1 VTDALTPP
9 DASVERLVGFT
20 NGVVAIAI
28 TLIALPLVDTARS
41 VGSRPALDFLAANLL
56 SLSAAALSFVVIAAF
71 WKDHHRLYRTVTGS
85 TTALINANLVWL
97 ASIVFLP
104 VPTVLIVNSPGHD
117 PVAAGVYIA
126 TVLVA
131 EVSIRVQKVILTRR
145 GLLGAGTEASSRF
158 VWADWILVLL
168 TLVALIVAVLL
179 PVTSLYPLVLI
190 VLARPIKWLAL
201 GDSR

>member
-1 VTDALTPP
+1 MSDV
-9 DASVERLVGFT
+9 ASPVDPSIERLVGFT

-28 TLIALPLVDTARS
+28 TLIALPLVDIARS
-41 VGSRPALDFLAANLL
+41 VESRPAADFLSANVLNL
-56 SLSAAALSFVVIAAF
+56 AAAALSFVVIAAF
-71 WKDHHRLYRTVTGS
+71 WKDHHRLYRSVTGS

-97 ASIVFLP
+97 ATIVFLP
-104 VPTVLIVNSPGHD
+104 VPTVLIVDSPGHD
-117 PVAAGVYIA
+117 PVAAGVYVA

-131 EVSIRVQKVILTRR
+131 ETSIRVQKVILERK
-145 GLLGAGTEASSRF
+145 GLLGPGIAASTVF

-168 TLVALIVAVLL
+168 TLVALIVTVLF

-201 GDSR
+201 RGAP